1 MSYSFCRLA
10 PSLQFWTETVSALFS
25 QHSVFLQCK
34 KQQKFDFSACRVI
47 VPAFS
52 HAQLFLQSMEEYLQK
67 NFIPPQMNTMSGWL
81 ALQPTVDQSVGYS
94 ERLMQLYAVLR
105 EHAWLKQLF
114 ATEQN
119 VDLLP
124 LTETLLSLSDELT
137 QTLLPVVQAKP
148 DEVSERWDK
157 ALASLTPSAQQLL
170 SEEAQL
176 VWTLWQAQLEEGDP
190 LVQRFAAMMRLA
202 QAAYQ
207 PLIWISPVEP
217 DPIEAAFL
225 QLYSQRFP
233 VFCISINWQNTAIPP
248 LYRRTW
254 PEIMAVTETDATEI
268 SHESHPDIPMAHL
281 QLCPGKDL
289 DDVSVKSAQA
299 VLQWLQQG
307 KQSIGVIAQDRVM
320 ARRFRALL
328 ERADVFVADETGWM
342 LSTTRAASVLS
353 SWFQLVMTRAKTQTL
368 FDFLKLPFLQ
378 CDGKEM
384 ITMRLETRLRR
395 KNIQGEWQAIFS
407 VLDKASEETLFLQ
420 RLYQEAKQFTGT
432 STLLDWAGK
441 TLHMLQSLG
450 IYDDLIQDEA
460 GLQVVQLIQTMQ
472 QEITSVTHTFQL
484 SEWWALLNLQLD
496 STSFVPTAKDRRVT
510 MLPLNGARLRPF
522 DAMIVLGTDADNFPS
537 KAKETLF
544 FSDSVRHELGL
555 VTRHQRQQQQLR
567 DVVELLCT
575 HQDVVFSWQTNK
587 RGEQNPVSPWIA
599 RLQLHLKKSQLPDLP
614 VVQTDLPKEAL
625 VQQTVTMPL
634 PRAGVLTPDSL
645 SSSALNVLLACPYQ
659 YFAKYMLKI
668 VVMDELSDTAEKRDY
683 GTWLHA
689 ILEKYHETVRDQS
702 TPFEAR
708 EALLSQISQQEFEH
722 QITQYP
728 GVLGFYSRWQK
739 VIPAYISWAN
749 EREKTGWHFVSGETK
764 AGCDLPLKRS
774 QLGLYGRLDR
784 IDQHD
789 NGNIAVLDYKTKKVE
804 DLVAKVKEPEDFQLA
819 FYGLIS
825 KQPLS
830 SAHYVALEKNKKE
843 MVGDV
848 SLSDEALVMKQDE
861 LTTLITVTMQSV
873 QDNAPMPANGIERVC
888 QYCDVRGMCRKGG
901 WQ

>member
-1 MSYSFCRLA
+1 MSYSSCRLA

-25 QHSVFLQCK
+25 QHSFFLACK
-34 KQQKFDFSACRVI
+34 KQQKFDFSGCRVL

-52 HAQLFLQSMEEYLQK
+52 HAQLLLQSMEKHLQQH
-67 NFIPPQMNTMSGWL
+67 FIPPQINTMSGWL
-81 ALQPTVDQSVGYS
+81 ALQPLTEQGVGYS

-105 EHAWLKQLF
+105 DHAWIKQLF
-114 ATEQN
+114 AAEHN

-124 LTETLLSLSDELT
+124 LAETLLGLSDELT
-137 QTLLPVVQAKP
+137 QTLLPVVQANP

-157 ALASLTPSAQQLL
+157 ALASLTPSAKQLL

-176 VWTLWQAQLEEGDP
+176 VWTLWQAQLEAGDP
-190 LVQRFAAMMRLA
+190 QVQRFAAMMRLA
-202 QAAYQ
+202 EAAYQ

-217 DPIEAAFL
+217 DAVESAFL
-225 QLYSQRFP
+225 RIYSERHP
-233 VFCISINWQNTAIPP
+233 VFCLSIDWQNQSIPD
-248 LYRRTW
+248 LYRVTW
-254 PEIMAVTETDATEI
+254 PEITEQSWTNPAIAFD
-268 SHESHPDIPMAHL
+268 SHPEVAIANL

-289 DDVSVKSAQA
+289 DDVAVKSAQV
-299 VLQWLQQG
+299 VLQWLSAG

-328 ERADVFVADETGWM
+328 ERAAVYVADETGWM
-342 LSTTRAASVLS
+342 LSTTRAASTLS
-353 SWFQLVMTRAKTQTL
+353 AWFQLVMTRAKTQAL
-368 FDFLKLPFLQ
+368 LDFLKLPFLK
-378 CDGKEM
+378 CDSKEM
-384 ITMRLETRLRR
+384 ITMRMETVLRR
-395 KNIQGEWQAIFS
+395 QNVQGEWHAIFS
-407 VLDKASEETLFLQ
+407 VLDKTSEEAVLMQ
-420 RLYQEAKQFTGT
+420 RLYDEAKAFTGAH
-432 STLLDWAGK
+432 TLLVWAEK
-441 TLHMLQSLG
+441 TKHMLQTLG
-450 IYDDLIQDEA
+450 LYDDLVSDEA
-460 GLQVVQLIQTMQ
+460 GLQVVQLIESMQ
-472 QEITSVTHTFQL
+472 QETASMTQTFQL

-496 STSFVPTAKDRRVT
+496 STAFVPTAKDRRVT

-575 HQDVVFSWQTNK
+575 HKEVVFSWQTNK

-599 RLQLHLKKSQLPDLP
+599 RLQLHLKKAQLPDLP
-614 VVQTDLPKEAL
+614 MVNIELPQESL
-625 VQQTVTMPL
+625 LQQSVTMPQ
-634 PRAGVLTPDSL
+634 PRAGVLIPDRL

-668 VVMDELSDTAEKRDY
+668 MVLDELSDTAEKRDY

-708 EALLSQISQQEFEH
+708 EALLSTISQQEFEQ
-722 QITQYP
+722 QIEQYP

-739 VIPAYISWAN
+739 VIPAYIDWAN
-749 EREKTGWHFVSGETK
+749 EREKTGWHFVSGESF
-764 AGCDLPLKRS
+764 ADVYLPLERS
-774 QLGLYGRLDR
+774 QLRLYGRLDR
-784 IDQHD
+784 IDRHD
-789 NGNIAVLDYKTKKVE
+789 NGSVAVLDYKTKKIE
-804 DLVAKVKEPEDFQLA
+804 NLQAKVKEPEDFQLA

-825 KQPLS
+825 KQPLA
-830 SAHYVALEKNKKE
+830 SAHYVALERNKKE

-848 SLSDEALVMKQDE
+848 SLADEAFEMKQKE
-861 LTTLITVTMQSV
+861 LTTLIMTTMQSV
-873 QDNAPMPANGIERVC
+873 QDNAPLPANGIERVC